1 MNKIKKQE
9 EEIIK
14 VSHDAG
20 FFSVC
25 NGSLLHVLNYYN
37 SNKKFCKLDTS
48 DQWNWYKDEPIDIYS
63 KFFKYSTDS
72 IETHPQSYLNSNCE
86 IQFSNYKL
94 LNFDFINPFIKKY
107 FNFSDEV
114 LLIEQNLI
122 NKYLMK

>member
-48 DQWNWYKDEPIDIYS
+48 DQDDR
-63 KFFKYSTDS
+63 
-72 IETHPQSYLNSNCE
+72 L
-86 IQFSNYKL
+86 
-94 LNFDFINPFIKKY
+94 
-107 FNFSDEV
+107 FN
-114 LLIEQNLI
+114 
-122 NKYLMK
+122 NKYKTFAKEFPYRL